1 MHFHPIIVL
10 LARWIAFA
18 WVVWQVVK
26 NSMHIVKNSLALTG
40 KSISSMSVLGQ
51 LQQVIMLEDH
61 PKLDI
66 PRAPL

>member
-1 MHFHPIIVL
+1 MQFHPIIVL
-10 LARWIAFA
+10 LAGWIAFA

-26 NSMHIVKNSLALTG
+26 NSMDVVKNSLALTS

-66 PRAPL
+66 PPAPL